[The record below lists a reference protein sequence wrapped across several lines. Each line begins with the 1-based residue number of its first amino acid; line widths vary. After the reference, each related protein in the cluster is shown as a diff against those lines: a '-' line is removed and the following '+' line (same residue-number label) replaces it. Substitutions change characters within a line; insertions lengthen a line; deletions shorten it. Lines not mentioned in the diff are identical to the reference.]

1 MAVFLP
7 LKQKGRAVKNYE
19 DKQSLTDQKDENK
32 KNGRSPWQEP
42 ELTILST
49 ENTALGNSGPGDG
62 LSAYS

>member
-1 MAVFLP
+1 
-7 LKQKGRAVKNYE
+7 VKNYE